1 MSAVQRT
8 MHREYRGGSGCRPE
22 APWAFDRLPR
32 RRRLRAYL
40 IAVTGTEFILAAW
53 QLTRLQPVPD
63 QLGLF
68 AVVLGCGMVCIE
80 ATRRG
85 GAPPPGA
92 HDLLT
97 AWWLPAALLLPPEY
111 AMLGPVLIGAYAHW
125 RARQGPLYWRAFT
138 AAALGLAGAAS
149 SVLFHSLYSLV
160 HPHGPWLR
168 DPVMVLGAAC
178 CAGLFVLVNALLIA
192 LAGRAARSALS
203 WPGVSWSGVSW
214 SRTARDFES
223 LLVDAA
229 GLCAGVLVTIACTLS
244 WAMLVVALPPV
255 ILLRRSLLHQQLRA
269 AAQSDPKT
277 GLLNAVA
284 WQREAEQRIRR
295 ARRAGGG
302 AAVLLVDIDHFKRVN
317 DTYGHLAGDEL
328 LAATASTLG
337 QHVRACD
344 VLGRFGGE
352 EFVAVLPGAGQQ
364 EACRIAERLRGRVR
378 DMAVAAR
385 GATAPGDTVSSG
397 TGSSDTS
404 SSGTASSGTVSSR
417 TASSDTVTVTVSIGV
432 AALGRDG
439 EDLFELLAAAD
450 AALYRAKK
458 SGRDRVCT
466 LPPGGGPSD
475 PLR

>member
-8 MHREYRGGSGCRPE
+8 MHRENRGGSGRRPD
-22 APWAFDRLPR
+22 APWAFDRLPK

-40 IAVTGTEFILAAW
+40 IVVTAIEFILAAW
-53 QLTRLQPVPD
+53 QLTRLQPHTS
-63 QLGLF
+63 QLELF
-68 AVVLGCGMVCIE
+68 AVVLGCGAVCVE

-85 GAPPPGA
+85 GTPPPGT

-111 AMLGPVLIGAYAHW
+111 ALLGPVLIGAYTHW

-149 SVLFHSLYSLV
+149 SLLFQSLFSLA
-160 HPHGPWLR
+160 HPHGPWLH
-168 DPVMVLGAAC
+168 DPVMVVGAAC
-178 CAGLFVLVNALLIA
+178 CAALFVLVNAVLVA
-192 LAGRAARSALS
+192 LAGRAARPGVSRPDVS
-203 WPGVSWSGVSW
+203 WPGGSWPSGSW
-214 SRTARDFES
+214 PTVSRTSATRDFES

-244 WAMLVVALPPV
+244 WVMLVVALPPV
-255 ILLRRSLLHQQLRA
+255 ILLQRSLLHQQLRA

-284 WQREAEQRIRR
+284 WQREAEQRIGR
-295 ARRAGGG
+295 ARRLGVAAGI
-302 AAVLLVDIDHFKRVN
+302 LLVDIDHFKRVN
-317 DTYGHLAGDEL
+317 DTYGHLAGDDL

-364 EACRIAERLRGRVR
+364 EACHIAERLRGRVR
-378 DMAVAAR
+378 EIAVPAR
-385 GATAPGDTVSSG
+385 GATSPD
-397 TGSSDTS
+397 
-404 SSGTASSGTVSSR
+404 
-417 TASSDTVTVTVSIGV
+417 DTVTVTVSIGV
-432 AALGRDG
+432 AALGLDG

-466 LPPGGGPSD
+466 LPPGDGPCE

>member
-1 MSAVQRT
+1 MSVVQRT
-8 MHREYRGGSGCRPE
+8 MHREYRGGSGHRPE

-40 IAVTGTEFILAAW
+40 IVVTAAEFILAAW
-53 QLTRLQPVPD
+53 QLTHLQPQAS
-63 QLGLF
+63 QLGRF
-68 AVVLGCGMVCIE
+68 AVVLGCGVVCVE

-85 GAPPPGA
+85 GTPPPGT

-111 AMLGPVLIGAYAHW
+111 ALLGPVLIGAYTHW

-149 SVLFHSLYSLV
+149 SLVFHGWFSLA

-178 CAGLFVLVNALLIA
+178 CAALFVLSNALLIA
-192 LAGRAARSALS
+192 LAGRAAR
-203 WPGVSWSGVSW
+203 PGVS
-214 SRTARDFES
+214 RTGATRDFES

-244 WAMLVVALPPV
+244 WVMLVVALPPV
-255 ILLRRSLLHQQLRA
+255 ILLQRSLLHQQLRA

-277 GLLNAVA
+277 GLLNALA
-284 WQREAEQRIRR
+284 WQREAEQWIRR
-295 ARRAGGG
+295 AWRSGGP
-302 AAVLLVDIDHFKRVN
+302 AAILLVDIDHFKRVN

-364 EACRIAERLRGRVR
+364 EACHIAERLRGRVR
-378 DMAVAAR
+378 DLAVPAR
-385 GATAPGDTVSSG
+385 GSTAPH
-397 TGSSDTS
+397 
-404 SSGTASSGTVSSR
+404 
-417 TASSDTVTVTVSIGV
+417 DTVTVTISIGV
-432 AALGRDG
+432 AALGVDG
-439 EDLFELLAAAD
+439 GDLSELLAAAD

-458 SGRDRVCT
+458 SGRDKVCT
-466 LPPGGGPSD
+466 LPPGAGPSD
-475 PLR
+475 PLH

>member
-8 MHREYRGGSGCRPE
+8 MHREYRGGSGRRPE

-40 IAVTGTEFILAAW
+40 IAVTAAEFLLAAW
-53 QLTRLQPVPD
+53 QLTRLQPHPD
-63 QLGLF
+63 QLVLF
-68 AVVLGCGMVCIE
+68 AVVLTCGAVCAE

-85 GAPPPGA
+85 GAPPPGT

-111 AMLGPVLIGAYAHW
+111 ALLGPVLIGGYAHW

-149 SVLFHSLYSLV
+149 SLLFQSLLSLA

-178 CAGLFVLVNALLIA
+178 CAALFVLVNAVLVA
-192 LAGRAARSALS
+192 LAGRAARPGESWPSRS
-203 WPGVSWSGVSW
+203 WPGASRPRASWPSVSWAGA
-214 SRTARDFES
+214 TRDFES

-244 WAMLVVALPPV
+244 WAMLFVALPPV
-255 ILLRRSLLHQQLRA
+255 ILLQRSLLHQQLRA

-295 ARRAGGG
+295 ARRTGEP
-302 AAVLLVDIDHFKRVN
+302 AAILLVDIDHFKRVN

-328 LAATASTLG
+328 LSATASTLG

-364 EACRIAERLRGRVR
+364 EACHIAERLRGRVR
-378 DMAVAAR
+378 EIAVPAR
-385 GATAPGDTVSSG
+385 GAA
-397 TGSSDTS
+397 
-404 SSGTASSGTVSSR
+404 A
-417 TASSDTVTVTVSIGV
+417 AHDTVTVTVSIGV
-432 AALGRDG
+432 AALDLDG
-439 EDLFELLAAAD
+439 GDLFELLAAAD

-466 LPPGGGPSD
+466 LPPGAGPSD

>member
-8 MHREYRGGSGCRPE
+8 MHREYRGGSGRRPE

-40 IAVTGTEFILAAW
+40 IAVTATEFILAAW

-63 QLGLF
+63 QIGLF
-68 AVVLGCGMVCIE
+68 AVVLGCGMVCVE

-85 GAPPPGA
+85 GAPPPGT

-111 AMLGPVLIGAYAHW
+111 ALLGPVLIGAYAHW

-149 SVLFHSLYSLV
+149 SLLFHSLFSLV
-160 HPHGPWLR
+160 HPQGPWLR

-192 LAGRAARSALS
+192 LAGRAVRPDVS
-203 WPGVSWSGVSW
+203 WPGVSWPGVFWPGVSW
-214 SRTARDFES
+214 SRAARDFES
-223 LLVDAA
+223 LLVNAA

-255 ILLRRSLLHQQLRA
+255 ILLQRSLLHQQLRA

-295 ARRAGGG
+295 AWRSGG
-302 AAVLLVDIDHFKRVN
+302 AAAILLVDIDHFKRVN

-378 DMAVAAR
+378 DIAVAAR
-385 GATAPGDTVSSG
+385 GARPH
-397 TGSSDTS
+397 GSQ
-404 SSGTASSGTVSSR
+404 R
-417 TASSDTVTVTVSIGV
+417 H
-432 AALGRDG
+432 
-439 EDLFELLAAAD
+439 
-450 AALYRAKK
+450 
-458 SGRDRVCT
+458 RDRHGLDRGGRAGPGRRGPVRAARRGRRRAV
-466 LPPGGGPSD
+466 PGQEVGPGPGVHASPGGGAVRPAALK
-475 PLR
+475 PLTLGHA

>member
-8 MHREYRGGSGCRPE
+8 MHREDRGGSGDPE
-22 APWAFDRLPR
+22 APWAFERLPR

-40 IAVTGTEFILAAW
+40 ITVTAMEFLLAAW
-53 QLTRLQPVPD
+53 QLPRLQPHTSE
-63 QLGLF
+63 LGLF
-68 AVVLGCGMVCIE
+68 VAVLGCGVVCVE

-85 GAPPPGA
+85 GAPPPGTP
-92 HDLLT
+92 DLLA

-111 AMLGPVLIGAYAHW
+111 ALLGPVLIGGYAHW

-149 SVLFHSLYSLV
+149 SFLFHGLSSLV
-160 HPHGPWLR
+160 HPPGPWLR

-178 CAGLFVLVNALLIA
+178 CAALFVLVNAILIA
-192 LAGRAARSALS
+192 LAERAARPGES
-203 WPGVSWSGVSW
+203 WPGAFRPGA
-214 SRTARDFES
+214 TRDFEG
-223 LLVDAA
+223 LLVNAA
-229 GLCAGVLVTIACTLS
+229 GLCAGVLVTIACTFS

-255 ILLRRSLLHQQLRA
+255 ILLQRSLLHQQLRA

-284 WQREAEQRIRR
+284 WQRDAERWIRR
-295 ARRAGGG
+295 ARRLSVP
-302 AAVLLVDIDHFKRVN
+302 AAILLVDIDHFKRVN

-364 EACRIAERLRGRVR
+364 EACLIAERLRGRVR
-378 DMAVAAR
+378 DIAVQPR
-385 GATAPGDTVSSG
+385 GATAAD
-397 TGSSDTS
+397 
-404 SSGTASSGTVSSR
+404 
-417 TASSDTVTVTVSIGV
+417 DTVTVTVSIGV
-432 AALGRDG
+432 AALGVDG

-466 LPPGGGPSD
+466 LPPGAGPSD

>member
-1 MSAVQRT
+1 MNRSSAVTGVLPVPAVSFRLMSPT
-8 MHREYRGGSGCRPE
+8 MGSDVSTD
-22 APWAFDRLPR
+22 WHM
-32 RRRLRAYL
+32 LRSVACL
-40 IAVTGTEFILAAW
+40 IAVTATEFILAAW

-68 AVVLGCGMVCIE
+68 AVVLGCGMVCVE

-85 GAPPPGA
+85 GAPPPGT

-111 AMLGPVLIGAYAHW
+111 ALLGPVLIGAYAHW

-149 SVLFHSLYSLV
+149 SLLFHSLFSLV
-160 HPHGPWLR
+160 HPQGPWLR
-168 DPVMVLGAAC
+168 DPGMVLGAAC

-192 LAGRAARSALS
+192 LAGRAARPAVSWPGVS

-214 SRTARDFES
+214 SRAARDFES

-255 ILLRRSLLHQQLRA
+255 ILLQRSLLHQQLRA

-295 ARRAGGG
+295 ARRTGG
-302 AAVLLVDIDHFKRVN
+302 AAAILLVDIDHFKRVN

-378 DMAVAAR
+378 DIAVAAR
-385 GATAPGDTVSSG
+385 GATAPN
-397 TGSSDTS
+397 
-404 SSGTASSGTVSSR
+404 
-417 TASSDTVTVTVSIGV
+417 DTVTVTVSIGV
-432 AALGRDG
+432 AALGLDG

-466 LPPGGGPSD
+466 LPPGAGACD

>member
-8 MHREYRGGSGCRPE
+8 MHRENRGGSGRRPD
-22 APWAFDRLPR
+22 APWAFDRLPK

-40 IAVTGTEFILAAW
+40 IVVTAIEFILAAW
-53 QLTRLQPVPD
+53 QLTRLQPHTS
-63 QLGLF
+63 QLELF
-68 AVVLGCGMVCIE
+68 AVVLGCGAVCVE

-85 GAPPPGA
+85 GTPPPGT

-111 AMLGPVLIGAYAHW
+111 ALLGPVLIGAYTHW

-149 SVLFHSLYSLV
+149 SLLFQSLFSLA
-160 HPHGPWLR
+160 HPHGPWLH
-168 DPVMVLGAAC
+168 DPVMVVGAAC
-178 CAGLFVLVNALLIA
+178 CAALFVLVNAVLVA
-192 LAGRAARSALS
+192 LAGRAARPGVSRPDVS
-203 WPGVSWSGVSW
+203 WPGGSWPSGSW
-214 SRTARDFES
+214 PTVSRTSATRDFES

-244 WAMLVVALPPV
+244 WVMLVVALPPV
-255 ILLRRSLLHQQLRA
+255 ILLQRSLLHQQLRA

-284 WQREAEQRIRR
+284 WQREAEQRIGR
-295 ARRAGGG
+295 ARRLGVAAGI
-302 AAVLLVDIDHFKRVN
+302 LLVDIDHFKRVN
-317 DTYGHLAGDEL
+317 DTYGHLAGDDL

-364 EACRIAERLRGRVR
+364 EACHIAERLRGRVR
-378 DMAVAAR
+378 EIAVPAR
-385 GATAPGDTVSSG
+385 GATSPD
-397 TGSSDTS
+397 
-404 SSGTASSGTVSSR
+404 
-417 TASSDTVTVTVSIGV
+417 DTVTVTVSIGV
-432 AALGRDG
+432 AALGLDG

-466 LPPGGGPSD
+466 LPPGD
-475 PLR
+475 EPLR

>member
-8 MHREYRGGSGCRPE
+8 MHRENRGGSGRRPD
-22 APWAFDRLPR
+22 APWAFDRLPK

-40 IAVTGTEFILAAW
+40 IVVTAIEFILAAW
-53 QLTRLQPVPD
+53 QLTRLQPHTS
-63 QLGLF
+63 QLELF
-68 AVVLGCGMVCIE
+68 AVVLGCGAVCVE

-85 GAPPPGA
+85 GTPPPGT

-111 AMLGPVLIGAYAHW
+111 ALLGPVLIGAYTHW

-149 SVLFHSLYSLV
+149 SLLFQSLFSLA
-160 HPHGPWLR
+160 HPHGPWLH
-168 DPVMVLGAAC
+168 DPVMVVGAAC
-178 CAGLFVLVNALLIA
+178 CAALFVLVNAVLVA
-192 LAGRAARSALS
+192 LAGRAARPGVSRPDVS
-203 WPGVSWSGVSW
+203 WPGGSWPGGSW
-214 SRTARDFES
+214 PTVSRTSATRDFES

-244 WAMLVVALPPV
+244 WVMLVVALPPV
-255 ILLRRSLLHQQLRA
+255 ILLQRSLLHQQLRA

-284 WQREAEQRIRR
+284 WQREAEQRIGR
-295 ARRAGGG
+295 ARRLGVAAGI
-302 AAVLLVDIDHFKRVN
+302 LLVDIDHFKRVN
-317 DTYGHLAGDEL
+317 DTYGHLAGDDL

-364 EACRIAERLRGRVR
+364 EACHIAERLRGRVR
-378 DMAVAAR
+378 EIAVPAR
-385 GATAPGDTVSSG
+385 GATSPD
-397 TGSSDTS
+397 
-404 SSGTASSGTVSSR
+404 
-417 TASSDTVTVTVSIGV
+417 DTVTVTVSIGV
-432 AALGRDG
+432 AALGLDG

-466 LPPGGGPSD
+466 LPPGDGPCE

>member
-8 MHREYRGGSGCRPE
+8 MHRENRGGSGRRPD
-22 APWAFDRLPR
+22 APWAFDRLPK

-40 IAVTGTEFILAAW
+40 IVVTAIEFILAAW
-53 QLTRLQPVPD
+53 QLTRLQPHTS
-63 QLGLF
+63 QLELF
-68 AVVLGCGMVCIE
+68 AVVLGCGAVCVE

-85 GAPPPGA
+85 GTPPPGT

-111 AMLGPVLIGAYAHW
+111 ALLGPVLIGAYTHW

-149 SVLFHSLYSLV
+149 SLLFQSLFSLA
-160 HPHGPWLR
+160 HPHGPWLH
-168 DPVMVLGAAC
+168 DPVMVVGAAC
-178 CAGLFVLVNALLIA
+178 CAALFVLVNAVLVA
-192 LAGRAARSALS
+192 LAGRAARPGVSRPDVS
-203 WPGVSWSGVSW
+203 WPGGSWPGGSW
-214 SRTARDFES
+214 PGGSWPTVSRTSATRDFES

-244 WAMLVVALPPV
+244 WVMLVVALPPV
-255 ILLRRSLLHQQLRA
+255 ILLQRSLLHQQLRA

-284 WQREAEQRIRR
+284 WQREAEQRIGR
-295 ARRAGGG
+295 ARRLGVAAGI
-302 AAVLLVDIDHFKRVN
+302 LLVDIDHFKRVN
-317 DTYGHLAGDEL
+317 DTYGHLAGDDL

-364 EACRIAERLRGRVR
+364 EACHIAERLRGRVR
-378 DMAVAAR
+378 EIAVPAR
-385 GATAPGDTVSSG
+385 GATSPD
-397 TGSSDTS
+397 
-404 SSGTASSGTVSSR
+404 
-417 TASSDTVTVTVSIGV
+417 DTVTVTVSIGV
-432 AALGRDG
+432 AALGLDG

-466 LPPGGGPSD
+466 LPPGDGPCE

>member
-1 MSAVQRT
+1 
-8 MHREYRGGSGCRPE
+8 
-22 APWAFDRLPR
+22 
-32 RRRLRAYL
+32 L
-40 IAVTGTEFILAAW
+40 IAVTATELILAAW
-53 QLTRLQPVPD
+53 QLTRLQPNPD

-68 AVVLGCGMVCIE
+68 AAVFGCGMVCVE

-85 GAPPPGA
+85 GAPPPGT

-111 AMLGPVLIGAYAHW
+111 PLLGPVLIGAYAHW

-138 AAALGLAGAAS
+138 AAALGLAGAATS
-149 SVLFHSLYSLV
+149 LLFHGLLSLA
-160 HPHGPWLR
+160 HPPGPWLR

-178 CAGLFVLVNALLIA
+178 CATLFVLVNALLIA
-192 LAGRAARSALS
+192 LAGRAAQPGES
-203 WPGVSWSGVSW
+203 WPGVS
-214 SRTARDFES
+214 RDFES

-244 WAMLVVALPPV
+244 WVMLVVALPPV
-255 ILLRRSLLHQQLRA
+255 ILLQRSLLHQQLRA
-269 AAQSDPKT
+269 AARSDPKT

-284 WQREAEQRIRR
+284 WQRDAEQRVCR
-295 ARRAGGG
+295 ARQAGQP
-302 AAVLLVDIDHFKRVN
+302 AAILLVDIDHFKRVN

-352 EFVAVLPGAGQQ
+352 EFVAMLPGAGQQ

-378 DMAVAAR
+378 EIGVPAR
-385 GATAPGDTVSSG
+385 GA
-397 TGSSDTS
+397 
-404 SSGTASSGTVSSR
+404 
-417 TASSDTVTVTVSIGV
+417 TVTVTVSIGV
-432 AALGRDG
+432 AALGLDG
-439 EDLFELLAAAD
+439 GDLFELLAAAD

-466 LPPGGGPSD
+466 LPPGAGPSD

>member
-8 MHREYRGGSGCRPE
+8 MHREDRSGSGDRPE
-22 APWAFDRLPR
+22 GPWAFERLPR

-40 IAVTGTEFILAAW
+40 IAITATEFLLAVW
-53 QLTRLQPVPD
+53 QLTRLHLEPS

-68 AVVLGCGMVCIE
+68 AVVLGCGAVCVE

-85 GAPPPGA
+85 GTPPPGT

-111 AMLGPVLIGAYAHW
+111 ALLGPVLIGGYAHW

-149 SVLFHSLYSLV
+149 SCLFHGLTSLAHLRGS
-160 HPHGPWLR
+160 WLH
-168 DPVMVLGAAC
+168 DPVLVLGAAC
-178 CAGLFVLVNALLIA
+178 CAALFVLINAVLIA
-192 LAGRAARSALS
+192 LAGRAAGPA
-203 WPGVSWSGVSW
+203 VSWARAAKFW
-214 SRTARDFES
+214 ATRDFES
-223 LLVDAA
+223 LLVEAA
-229 GLCAGVLVTIACTLS
+229 GLCAGVLVTIACTFS
-244 WAMLVVALPPV
+244 WVMLVVALPPV
-255 ILLRRSLLHQQLRA
+255 ILLQRSLLHQQLRA

-284 WQREAEQRIRR
+284 WQREAERWIRR
-295 ARRAGGG
+295 ARRLGVP
-302 AAVLLVDIDHFKRVN
+302 AAILLVDIDHFKRVN

-364 EACRIAERLRGRVR
+364 EACHIAERLRGRVR
-378 DMAVAAR
+378 DIAVQAR
-385 GATAPGDTVSSG
+385 G
-397 TGSSDTS
+397 
-404 SSGTASSGTVSSR
+404 
-417 TASSDTVTVTVSIGV
+417 DTVTVTVSIGV
-432 AALGRDG
+432 AALGLDG
-439 EDLFELLAAAD
+439 GDLFELLAAAD

-466 LPPGGGPSD
+466 LPPGAGPSD

>member
-8 MHREYRGGSGCRPE
+8 MHCEDRGGSGDRPE
-22 APWAFDRLPR
+22 APWAFERLPR
-32 RRRLRAYL
+32 QRRLRAYL
-40 IAVTGTEFILAAW
+40 IAVTATEFLLAAW
-53 QLTRLQPVPD
+53 QLSRLQPHTG

-68 AVVLGCGMVCIE
+68 AAVLCCGVVCVE

-85 GAPPPGA
+85 GAPPPGT

-111 AMLGPVLIGAYAHW
+111 ALLGPVLIGGYAHW

-149 SVLFHSLYSLV
+149 SFLFHGLSSLV

-178 CAGLFVLVNALLIA
+178 CAALFVLVNAILIA
-192 LAGRAARSALS
+192 LAGRAARPGES
-203 WPGVSWSGVSW
+203 WPGAFRPGA
-214 SRTARDFES
+214 TRDFES

-229 GLCAGVLVTIACTLS
+229 GLCAGVLVTIACTFS
-244 WAMLVVALPPV
+244 WVMLVVALPPV
-255 ILLRRSLLHQQLRA
+255 ILLQRSLLHQQLRA

-284 WQREAEQRIRR
+284 WQRDAERWIRR
-295 ARRAGGG
+295 ARRLSVP
-302 AAVLLVDIDHFKRVN
+302 AAILLVDIDHFKRVN

-364 EACRIAERLRGRVR
+364 EACHIAERLRGRVR
-378 DMAVAAR
+378 DIALQAR
-385 GATAPGDTVSSG
+385 GATVNI
-397 TGSSDTS
+397 
-404 SSGTASSGTVSSR
+404 
-417 TASSDTVTVTVSIGV
+417 TVSIGV
-432 AALGRDG
+432 AALGVDG
-439 EDLFELLAAAD
+439 GDLFELLAAAD
-450 AALYRAKK
+450 AALDRAKK

-466 LPPGGGPSD
+466 LPPGAGPSD

>member
-8 MHREYRGGSGCRPE
+8 MHREDRGGSGHRPE
-22 APWAFDRLPR
+22 EPWAFERLPR

-40 IAVTGTEFILAAW
+40 VAVTGTEFLLAAW
-53 QLTRLQPVPD
+53 QLTRLQPHTG

-68 AVVLGCGMVCIE
+68 AAVLGCGMVCVE

-85 GAPPPGA
+85 GAPPPGT

-111 AMLGPVLIGAYAHW
+111 ALLGPVLIGGYAHW

-149 SVLFHSLYSLV
+149 SFLFHGLSSLV
-160 HPHGPWLR
+160 HPHEPWLR

-178 CAGLFVLVNALLIA
+178 CAALFVLVNAILMA
-192 LAGRAARSALS
+192 LAGRAARPGES
-203 WPGVSWSGVSW
+203 WPSPS
-214 SRTARDFES
+214 RDFES
-223 LLVDAA
+223 LLVEAA
-229 GLCAGVLVTIACTLS
+229 GLCAGVLVTIACTFS
-244 WAMLVVALPPV
+244 WVMLVVALPPV
-255 ILLRRSLLHQQLRA
+255 ILLQRSLLHQQLRA

-284 WQREAEQRIRR
+284 WQRDAERWIRR
-295 ARRAGGG
+295 ARRLSVP
-302 AAVLLVDIDHFKRVN
+302 AAILLVDIDRFKRVN

-364 EACRIAERLRGRVR
+364 EACHIAERLRGRVR
-378 DMAVAAR
+378 DIAVQAQ
-385 GATAPGDTVSSG
+385 GA
-397 TGSSDTS
+397 
-404 SSGTASSGTVSSR
+404 
-417 TASSDTVTVTVSIGV
+417 TVTVTVSIGV
-432 AALGRDG
+432 AALGVDG

-466 LPPGGGPSD
+466 LPPGAGPSD

>member
-1 MSAVQRT
+1 
-8 MHREYRGGSGCRPE
+8 
-22 APWAFDRLPR
+22 
-32 RRRLRAYL
+32 
-40 IAVTGTEFILAAW
+40 
-53 QLTRLQPVPD
+53 
-63 QLGLF
+63 
-68 AVVLGCGMVCIE
+68 
-80 ATRRG
+80 
-85 GAPPPGA
+85 
-92 HDLLT
+92 
-97 AWWLPAALLLPPEY
+97 
-111 AMLGPVLIGAYAHW
+111 
-125 RARQGPLYWRAFT
+125 
-138 AAALGLAGAAS
+138 
-149 SVLFHSLYSLV
+149 
-160 HPHGPWLR
+160 
-168 DPVMVLGAAC
+168 MVLGAAC

-192 LAGRAARSALS
+192 LAGRAARPAVSWPGVF

-214 SRTARDFES
+214 SRAARDFES
-223 LLVDAA
+223 LLVNAA

-255 ILLRRSLLHQQLRA
+255 ILLQRSLLHQQLRA

-295 ARRAGGG
+295 ARRTGG
-302 AAVLLVDIDHFKRVN
+302 AAAILLVDIDHFKRVN

-378 DMAVAAR
+378 DIAVAAR
-385 GATAPGDTVSSG
+385 GATAPN
-397 TGSSDTS
+397 
-404 SSGTASSGTVSSR
+404 
-417 TASSDTVTVTVSIGV
+417 DTVTVTVSIGV
-432 AALGRDG
+432 AALGLDG

-466 LPPGGGPSD
+466 LPPGAGPSD